1 MRLFLQLSKS
11 EFFRASADKQL
22 TEYLLQLLTLQL
34 SSKAELGDMFLV

>member
-11 EFFRASADKQL
+11 EFVGVLPDKKL

-34 SSKAELGDMFLV
+34 SNKAELADIFLV